1 MPRESFHV
9 EVEPEVLVWARE
21 TIGLSRTDIAKRFNV
36 TEDLVSGW
44 ESGESKPTIKTL
56 EELAKVYK
64 RPLAAFFLPTA
75 PVELPLPSDYR
86 RFPSGTRPPL
96 SRKTLLAIRRARR
109 LQSVAGELAADSG
122 RRLIPRVERL
132 DETENPETAAKR
144 VREQIGIGAARQ
156 LAWADEYQ
164 ALNNWRDAVEDFG
177 VLVSQ
182 TSIPLEG
189 ERIRAFSLA
198 EPEPPIIVLNSQDS
212 ARPRVFSLF
221 HEYAH
226 ILLGSGGI
234 CSMEEVDEQTER
246 FCNRFAAAFLL
257 PGADLRQHSLTQKLL
272 RSQSS
277 PGDLDEVLGQLAS
290 AFKVS
295 KEAVL
300 LRMVTLRL
308 LRRAVYAR
316 WREEQEAKEW
326 PQRRGG
332 FRRDMAKECIRKNGA
347 SFVSLVLQAQ
357 RRDRITHSDVADYLG
372 VKTKHFGEIEQLVAQ
387 KARVE

>member
-1 MPRESFHV
+1 MPRRSFEV
-9 EVEPEVLVWARE
+9 PVEPGVLIWARK
-21 TIGLSRTDIAKRFNV
+21 TIGLSPADVAKRLNV
-36 TEDLVSGW
+36 LEDLVNRW
-44 ESGESKPTIKTL
+44 ESGEARPTLKTL
-56 EELAKVYK
+56 EKLADYYK

-109 LQSVAGELAADSG
+109 LQSVAGELAADLG
-122 RRLIPRVERL
+122 RRLIPTLERL
-132 DETENPETAAKR
+132 DEAENPETAAKR
-144 VREQIGIGAARQ
+144 VRKQLGIEVETQ
-156 LAWADEYQ
+156 LGWTNERR
-164 ALNNWRDAVEDFG
+164 ALDNWRDTVEDFG

-189 ERIRAFSLA
+189 EKIRAFSLA

-212 ARPRVFSLF
+212 ARARMFSLF

-234 CSMEEVDEQTER
+234 CSMEQVDEQTER

-257 PGADLRQHSLTQKLL
+257 PEADLRQHSLTQKLL

-326 PQRRGG
+326 PERKAG
-332 FRRDMAKECIRKNGA
+332 FSGDKAKQCIRNNGA
-347 SFVSLVLQAQ
+347 SFVSLVLEAQ
-357 RRDRITHSDVADYLG
+357 KRDRITHSDVADYLG
-372 VKTKHFGEIEQLVAQ
+372 VKTKHFGEIGQLVAQ
-387 KARVE
+387 KA